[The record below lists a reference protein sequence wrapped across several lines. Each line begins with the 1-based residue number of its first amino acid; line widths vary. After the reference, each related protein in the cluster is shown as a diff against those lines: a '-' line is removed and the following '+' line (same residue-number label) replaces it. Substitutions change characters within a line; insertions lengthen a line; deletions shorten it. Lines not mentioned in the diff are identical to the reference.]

1 MKIRSDSLFAELGR
15 ANLRDDFFAWF
26 AVATP
31 SYAEMVA
38 WLAERGVKSSL
49 AALHNLV
56 TVHYAQWRIQK
67 SIEAADAE
75 ALSLPDNVDQ
85 VTRDRIR
92 GLRLDLAMRDITVDQ
107 ALSLIR
113 LDQDR
118 EKNEIAGRKLAL
130 LEAREAKLN
139 ETISDPSL
147 TPEEQMAKF
156 KAILGVK

>member
-1 MKIRSDSLFAELGR
+1 MKIRSDSLYAELGR
-15 ANLRDDFFAWF
+15 AGLRDEFFAWF

-49 AALHNLV
+49 GALHNLV
-56 TVHYAQWRIQK
+56 TVHYTQWRIQK
-67 SIEAADAE
+67 SVEAADAE

-113 LDQDR
+113 LDQDK
-118 EKNEIAGRKLAL
+118 EKNEISSRKLAL
-130 LEAREAKLN
+130 LEAREASTRAVVTDAN
-139 ETISDPSL
+139 L
-147 TPEEQMAKF
+147 TPEQQAAKVREIF
-156 KAILGVK
+156 GIK